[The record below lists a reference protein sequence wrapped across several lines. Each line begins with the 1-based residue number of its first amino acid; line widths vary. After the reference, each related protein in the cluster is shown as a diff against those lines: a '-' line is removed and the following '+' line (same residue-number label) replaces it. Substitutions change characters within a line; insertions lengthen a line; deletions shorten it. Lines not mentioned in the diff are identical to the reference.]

1 MMSSLLRRPFGSHGK
16 VHEITPASAGWR
28 YVGFSLYRLRPG
40 ETAAEATSATLPA
53 ATNSPAT
60 SYRAAATSAA
70 WLDPVRRA
78 RAWRPATC
86 STLPGTYLA
95 IWLRAYKLWLVRA
108 ATPR

>member
-1 MMSSLLRRPFGSHGK
+1 MNAAAADPPTRTSDSRALS
-16 VHEITPASAGWR
+16 T
-28 YVGFSLYRLRPG
+28 